1 MRLVMPSAAG
11 IGLPASVMND
21 WKKPTR
27 EAEAKHDQAVQLLS
41 KLRLIERVG
50 APADAARIAELR
62 RRKIAGEQTEREA
75 AELAKLL
82 THVKLRKDFATSI
95 LDCLR
100 VGGVLAPAAPR
111 WDEDE
116 RNGSAAP
123 AAEPVTIA
131 ALDKYARERGLPRLY
146 LAANSG
152 ARIGLSATVRE
163 RYRVAWV
170 NATDPTQGF
179 EYLYLTPAD
188 YAELAAKTAVNAERV
203 VVDGE
208 ERFRITDVIG
218 DEADLGVENLC
229 GSGTIAGETARA
241 YADIFTLTLVVGR
254 AVGIGA
260 YLVRLGDRTIQ
271 CASNAPIILTG
282 HQALNKL
289 LGRAIYT
296 SNEQLGGA
304 NIMIPNGV
312 SHIL

>member
-1 MRLVMPSAAG
+1 MVAWLLTLRTPEAPEGRQLVLIAND
-11 IGLPASVMND
+11 ITVMSGSFG
-21 WKKPTR
+21 TR
-27 EAEAKHDQAVQLLS
+27 EDV
-41 KLRLIERVG
+41 VF
-50 APADAARIAELR
+50 D
-62 RRKIAGEQTEREA
+62 
-75 AELAKLL
+75 LA
-82 THVKLRKDFATSI
+82 S
-95 LDCLR
+95 
-100 VGGVLAPAAPR
+100 
-111 WDEDE
+111 
-116 RNGSAAP
+116 
-123 AAEPVTIA
+123 
-131 ALDKYARERGLPRLY
+131 KYARERGLPRLY

-241 YADIFTLTLVVGR
+241 YTDIFTLTLVVGR

-260 YLVRLGDRTIQ
+260 YLVRLGHRTIQ